1 MDTLSEVSTRIVEA
15 YLAKITLAAVVGPSP
30 GGHEE
35 QGKKLG
41 ELYAAVYKAVKEA
54 DQS

>member
-15 YLAKITLAAVVGPSP
+15 YLAKVNLGYVIGQSP
-30 GGHEE
+30 TDHEE

-41 ELYAAVYKAVKEA
+41 ELYAAVYKAVAKE
-54 DQS
+54 DTT